1 MSKLD
6 PRIAMTDGAKA
17 AAAMAKIGLL
27 RKTDSAAID
36 AVVKMLTTMIVE
48 AAVQCGR
55 ANGLN
60 EAAEL
65 VRRVSP
71 SSPLL
76 ADEIEAQA
84 EHIER
89 AVEHLS
95 NDVAK
100 RLGEF
105 AGSAKGGK
113 T

>member
-55 ANGLN
+55 GLT
-60 EAAEL
+60 ACAT
-65 VRRVSP
+65 RRGWWLTTTTGRRMAGRSWSMRCT
-71 SSPLL
+71 SSP
-76 ADEIEAQA
+76 
-84 EHIER
+84 R
-89 AVEHLS
+89 
-95 NDVAK
+95 
-100 RLGEF
+100 
-105 AGSAKGGK
+105 
-113 T
+113 